1 MFSKYRSSPKEDKN
15 MFLFLQATQQG
26 FECMNVAFDKIK
38 NQMDKIEAILINLP
52 RFVIKRGKRNLGL
65 TIKNLV

>member
-1 MFSKYRSSPKEDKN
+1 

-52 RFVIKRGKRNLGL
+52 RFIIKRGKRNLGL